1 MVKIS
6 PGHQKNGITGID
18 ENWDNWLKRRVG
30 SSLRLDFS
38 TSKEAACQGGGGF
51 DQL

>member
-18 ENWDNWLKRRVG
+18 ENWDNWLFMKLGCAIEIEV
-30 SSLRLDFS
+30 
-38 TSKEAACQGGGGF
+38 
-51 DQL
+51 QLYAQALVHVVS